1 MRYISKMLRGKTP
14 NEIGDLVV
22 VLVCL
27 SWSAGVVAGYILR
40 LAE

>member
-1 MRYISKMLRGKTP
+1 MKYISKVLRGKTP

-27 SWSAGVVAGYILR
+27 SWAAGVVAGYILR
-40 LAE
+40 ITE